1 MTLPPIGSVWTD
13 NDNDPSFVRTIL
25 VLGNSIQHYGAYY
38 GASTRVLLVYSNGN
52 ISDQLWSSSAFDSA
66 HAQDAY
72 KLLYSP
78 EERGES

>member
-13 NDNDPSFVRTIL
+13 NDNDPSFACTIL
-25 VLGNSIQHYGAYY
+25 VLGNSIDRY

-52 ISDQLWSSSAFDSA
+52 ISDQLWSTSAFDSA
-66 HAQDAY
+66 HAQYEY

>member
-13 NDNDPSFVRTIL
+13 NDNDPSFVLTIL
-25 VLGNSIQHYGAYY
+25 VLGNSIDRY

-52 ISDQLWSSSAFDSA
+52 ISDQLWSTSAFDSA

-72 KLLYSP
+72 TLVYSP

>member
-1 MTLPPIGSVWTD
+1 MIDDHPPVGSVWTD

-25 VLGNSIQHYGAYY
+25 VLGNSIQHYGA
-38 GASTRVLLVYSNGN
+38 STRVLVIYRNGT
-52 ISDQLWSSSAFDSA
+52 IKEMLWSTSAFDSA

-78 EERGES
+78 EER

>member
-25 VLGNSIQHYGAYY
+25 VLGNSIDRY

-52 ISDQLWSSSAFDSA
+52 ISDQLWSTIAFDSA

-72 KLLYSP
+72 TLIYSP
-78 EERGES
+78 EERGET

>member
-13 NDNDPSFVRTIL
+13 NDNDPSFAYTIL
-25 VLGNSIQHYGAYY
+25 VLGNSIDHY

-52 ISDQLWSSSAFDSA
+52 ISDQLWSTSAFDSA
-66 HAQDAY
+66 HAQDEY